1 MARAAA
7 NGRRRVKELNDAR
20 KLRRDT
26 PIHGDAADDTAPVN
40 EHDGLHKASD
50 SRLQ

>member
-20 KLRRDT
+20 KRRRDT

-40 EHDGLHKASD
+40 EHDGLHTD
-50 SRLQ
+50 GHNR